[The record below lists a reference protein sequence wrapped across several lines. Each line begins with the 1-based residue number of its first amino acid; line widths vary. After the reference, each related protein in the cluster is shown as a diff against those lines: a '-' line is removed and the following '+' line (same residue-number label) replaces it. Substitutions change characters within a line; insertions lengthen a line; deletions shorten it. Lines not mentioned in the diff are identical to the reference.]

1 MVDKSY
7 IYTYDKYIKTKNLL
21 SEELRRHWIY
31 SIDNILSRMIILLWL
46 LLYLLIYLFKMRQD
60 LTVKLRL
67 VSYSCYELVNS
78 VY

>member
-1 MVDKSY
+1 M
-7 IYTYDKYIKTKNLL
+7 INLPKPKIL
-21 SEELRRHWIY
+21 LGEELKRHWIY
-31 SIDNILSRMIILLWL
+31 STDNIVSRLIILLLL
-46 LLYLLIYLFKMRQD
+46 LLYLSIYLFKMRQD